1 MKTKPFR
8 TISVRENIYK
18 ELCDFLDNNTLFKS
32 VDFIGYSIK
41 WVIDYYQDN
50 HQLPADTKL
59 VSCTAAIPTKLMT
72 LASDL
77 PGMSLAV
84 IQSHLIR
91 FPKVTPDLYKRILE
105 HLNQQHAEGK
115 LKNPEAAA
123 YGLCKLAQNGKL
135 PEGIIATPA
144 PAAQEPA
151 PQAIVP
157 KEALMPFAK

>member
-1 MKTKPFR
+1 MSHAT
-8 TISVRENIYK
+8 
-18 ELCDFLDNNTLFKS
+18 
-32 VDFIGYSIK
+32 
-41 WVIDYYQDN
+41 
-50 HQLPADTKL
+50 
-59 VSCTAAIPTKLMT
+59 
-72 LASDL
+72 DL

-105 HLNQQHAEGK
+105 HLNAQHAEGK

-135 PEGIIATPA
+135 PDGIIAVPPA

-151 PQAIVP
+151 PQTIVP
-157 KEALMPFAK
+157 PEALMPFATK